1 MNEQKYYKQIKEL
14 IETYEVNSKVRYIED
29 NHEKL
34 LTNWKIPKFD
44 SYTFLEM

>member
-1 MNEQKYYKQIKEL
+1 MNEQQYYKQIKEL

-34 LTNWKIPKFD
+34 QRI
-44 SYTFLEM
+44 LEKLQKKKVSKM